1 MPSSPPPHSAPQPLN
16 PSAPSRALRIDVLTL
31 FPEMFPAVLGTS
43 ILKRAAA
50 HIPDPANPQQV
61 RPPVAEYHVH
71 NIRDWSADAK
81 HQRVDAPPY
90 GGGPGMV
97 IQCQPVWN
105 AMQGITAKH
114 PAAPRRVFVT
124 PKGKPLT
131 QSIAADLATSQGL
144 VILCGHYEGLD
155 ERVLEHLRND
165 DQGGGLEEISL
176 GDFVLSGGEL
186 PALVLIDA
194 VVRLLPGALGHADS
208 ARDDS
213 FAQGAKGLLDHPHF
227 TRPPTWEGRD
237 VPAVLQSG
245 DHAAIDAW
253 RAHAAE
259 QLTAARRPD
268 LLGLAHEGDPA
279 PAAAVIVLR
288 EATGDDQAA
297 ILQLAQDHP
306 HPASTTPDHAPHL
319 SPAGLADLLAGPDAI
334 TSILAEQNGRLIAHL
349 PLIALGHATETATR
363 GLLALGPITV
373 HCDYWTPALHRA
385 LLHEAA
391 RQARDARAAR
401 LFAFDTPTLLAEL
414 GFTPASDDGFS
425 TPYEQ
430 SGLIAHTLDL
440 KIRRPVTP
448 GLIQWPAPF

>member
-1 MPSSPPPHSAPQPLN
+1 MSTDSP
-16 PSAPSRALRIDVLTL
+16 LRIDVLSL
-31 FPEMFPAVLGTS
+31 FPEMFPAVLGAS

-50 HIPDPANPQQV
+50 HVPDPANPDHV
-61 RPPVAEYHVH
+61 RPPVAQYHVH
-71 NIRDWSADAK
+71 NIREWSADAK

-97 IQCQPVWN
+97 IQCQPVWD
-105 AMQGITAKH
+105 AMQAITAQH
-114 PAAPRRVFVT
+114 PAPPRRVFVT

-131 QSIAADLATSQGL
+131 QSIAADLAQSPGL
-144 VILCGHYEGLD
+144 MILCGHYEGLD
-155 ERVLEHLRND
+155 DRVLEHLRA
-165 DQGGGLEEISL
+165 DQAGGGLEEISL

-213 FAQGAKGLLDHPHF
+213 FAQGARGLLDHPHF
-227 TRPPTWEGRD
+227 TRPPTWEGRA
-237 VPAVLQSG
+237 VPQVLQSG

-253 RAHAAE
+253 RASAAE
-259 QLTAARRPD
+259 QLTAARRPE
-268 LLGLAHEGDPA
+268 LLGLACEGAPA
-279 PAAAVIVLR
+279 PAAAVTVLR
-288 EATGDDQAA
+288 EATSDDHQA

-306 HPASTTPDHAPHL
+306 QPAPGTPDHTPSHTPSL
-319 SPAGLADLLAGPDAI
+319 NPAGLADLLAGPDAI
-334 TSILAEQNGRLIAHL
+334 TSIMAEQNGRLVAHL
-349 PLIALGHATETATR
+349 PLIALSHTTETATR
-363 GLLALGPITV
+363 GLLALGPIAV
-373 HCDYWTPALHRA
+373 HPGYWTPALHRA
-385 LLHEAA
+385 LLREAV

-401 LFAFDTPTLLAEL
+401 LFAFDDPALLAEL

-430 SGLIAHTLDL
+430 SGPIAHTLDL

-448 GLIQWPAPF
+448 GLIHWPQPF